1 MIEIKSVA
9 QMHTYSDNQYM
20 GIAFD
25 WSTEKNHQLVEQRG
39 VSFESVVS
47 AIEQGGL
54 LDVLEHPN
62 QDRYPGQNIYVVEI
76 LGYVHLV
83 PFAHRQT
90 AFVSSRRLSQVGRQ
104 PETILGRGDRE

>member
-9 QMHTYSDNQYM
+9 QMHTYSDNQCM
-20 GIAFD
+20 GVVFD

-76 LGYVHLV
+76 LGYVHLA
-83 PFAHRQT
+83 PFVTQADGLRFLKTIIPSRKATRDYSRERQ
-90 AFVSSRRLSQVGRQ
+90 S
-104 PETILGRGDRE
+104 

>member
-9 QMHTYSDNQYM
+9 QMHTYSDNQCM
-20 GIAFD
+20 GVVFD
-25 WSTEKNHQLVEQRG
+25 WTTEKNHQLVEQRG

-76 LGYVHLV
+76 LGYVHLA
-83 PFAHRQT
+83 PFVTQADGLRFLKT
-90 AFVSSRRLSQVGRQ
+90 IIPSRKATRDYS
-104 PETILGRGDRE
+104 RERRS

>member
-1 MIEIKSVA
+1 MTEIKSVA
-9 QMHTYSDNQYM
+9 QMHTYSDNQCM
-20 GIAFD
+20 GVVFD
-25 WSTEKNHQLVEQRG
+25 WTTGKNHQLVEQRG

-62 QDRYPGQNIYVVEI
+62 QDRDPGQNIYVVEI

-83 PFAHRQT
+83 PFVTQADGLRFLKT
-90 AFVSSRRLSQVGRQ
+90 IIPSRKATRDYS
-104 PETILGRGDRE
+104 REKRS